1 MCFTQDTDCSHI
13 SGLYSTGQ
21 TAHTLVAY
29 IARKCHACKKMVRE
43 EKRLGI
49 NTEENVMV
57 VNVVWGTYLNAS
69 PFSSKDDLN
78 KSLLREQPFWLGGH
92 PFFQSIHSAK

>member
-1 MCFTQDTDCSHI
+1 MCFTQDTDYSHI

-29 IARKCHACKKMVRE
+29 IARKCLACQKMVRE

-49 NTEENVMV
+49 NTEENAMV
-57 VNVVWGTYLNAS
+57 VNVVWGTYLYAS